1 MGTRKLYELL
11 ESFMLE
17 HQIKMG
23 RDALFNLLAN
33 NNLLVKRRKR
43 GIHTTNSNHWFRKY
57 RNLIKDFTPSQSN
70 ELWVS
75 DITYWKTN
83 ERVYYISLIT
93 DAYSHKIVGYQVAET
108 LEAVESIEAL
118 KMALDSLNSSQTN
131 LIHHS
136 DRGIQ
141 YCCHQYVNLL
151 QDNAI
156 KISMTESGDPRDN
169 AIAERIN
176 GIVKNEYLYNYEVDN
191 INKAR
196 ELLDSVVKLYNEE
209 RPHMSIGNNRPNEVH
224 LNNTQSNKLWKSY
237 YSKKPIIVN
246 QYQD

>member
-1 MGTRKLYELL
+1 M
-11 ESFMLE
+11 
-17 HQIKMG
+17 
-23 RDALFNLLAN
+23 
-33 NNLLVKRRKR
+33 
-43 GIHTTNSNHWFRKY
+43 
-57 RNLIKDFTPSQSN
+57 
-70 ELWVS
+70 
-75 DITYWKTN
+75 
-83 ERVYYISLIT
+83 YYISLIT
-93 DAYSHKIVGYQVAET
+93 DAYLHKVVGYQVAET

-118 KMALDSLNSSQTN
+118 KMALASIDSSQAN

-176 GIVKNEYLYNYEVDN
+176 GILKNEYLYNYEVDN
-191 INKAR
+191 INEAK
-196 ELLDSVVKLYNEE
+196 ELLASVVKLYNEE
-209 RPHMSIGNNRPNEVH
+209 RPHMSIGNNMPNEVH
-224 LNNTQSNKLWKSY
+224 AKNAPTNKLWKSY
-237 YSKKPIIVN
+237 YPKKPIIVN